1 MLSKIDLMHIYSL
14 KDLQKMQRIGVS
26 EKDLR
31 QAYAILNEKKRRN
44 AQSFIKGKLF
54 SSLLFWMSS
63 HGYTRMVRFLLD
75 KGANVEVKNIIDR
88 TPLHNAAKKGYSD
101 IVNLLIERGADVNGK
116 DFFGSTAL
124 HEASKEGH
132 LGTVKVL
139 LEKGANIN
147 AKDFLDISPLF
158 QAFLEGHLEIIKFL
172 LEKDVDVNAKLT
184 PALLFWAVQ
193 ENQMGVVKPLLEKGV
208 NVNVKDKEGWTPL
221 HMASWNEYSEMVKY
235 LIEKGADVNA
245 KTKKGWT
252 AEDIAKLPKKKKV
265 NLTREEVLFIKKQ
278 RSEKAKEIRS
288 IDADAQGKAI
298 NHSLRRTLFGGKQIG
313 HNAPMLKVV
322 AIRLKEH
329 QNNA

>member
-1 MLSKIDLMHIYSL
+1 MLELYLYFSIKTLYCHSNYFTTNFSNSL
-14 KDLQKMQRIGVS
+14 TKESNLFIVSSIG
-26 EKDLR
+26 
-31 QAYAILNEKKRRN
+31 
-44 AQSFIKGKLF
+44 F
-54 SSLLFWMSS
+54 
-63 HGYTRMVRFLLD
+63 
-75 KGANVEVKNIIDR
+75 
-88 TPLHNAAKKGYSD
+88 
-101 IVNLLIERGADVNGK
+101 
-116 DFFGSTAL
+116 
-124 HEASKEGH
+124 
-132 LGTVKVL
+132 VL
-139 LEKGANIN
+139 
-147 AKDFLDISPLF
+147 
-158 QAFLEGHLEIIKFL
+158 
-172 LEKDVDVNAKLT
+172 VKLT

-193 ENQMGVVKPLLEKGV
+193 ENQMGIVKPLLEKGV

-252 AEDIAKLPKKKKV
+252 AEDIAKLPKEKKV

-322 AIRLKEH
+322 SIRLKEH